1 MSDTKV
7 PRSRS
12 KTRTEV
18 QDEFTNL
25 SAPQKLSQKE
35 RELKAQHADGLRQS
49 AADITAE
56 KAAQALASA
65 GVAVQKSLS
74 AVSEELTARLAQLDT
89 VKATIQLEIDEL
101 QRLYGQRVILEH
113 LDVLLAEH
121 DEKKLA
127 LEKEIELANLQ
138 WEEVQTLHRKNE
150 EEWSAS
156 IRVRREREEAEHAYK
171 TAQAHRA
178 AEDAFQEE
186 MRVRKAYERDRK
198 ESLEKDW
205 DIRSEALKLAEQEL
219 TNLRAAVA
227 AHPAELDKAGKQA
240 EAITANRLTRDHQ
253 HAMQLLER
261 DRASEKALAAADKA
275 SLEQALARANK
286 LNEELTTSL
295 ASAHAKN
302 AEIATKALDA
312 SSGASALA
320 AVQNFAKDAA
330 NGGSTKRS

>member
-56 KAAQALASA
+56 KAAQTLASA

-113 LDVLLAEH
+113 LDVLMAEH
-121 DEKKLA
+121 DEKKLE
-127 LEKEIELANLQ
+127 LEKEIAAARVVWDQQRIEMQKNDEEYLTSLQ
-138 WEEVQTLHRKNE
+138 TARHRE
-150 EEWSAS
+150 D
-156 IRVRREREEAEHAYK
+156 AEYQYK
-171 TAQAHRA
+171 TAQTRRTT
-178 AEDAFQEE
+178 EDAFQEE
-186 MRVRKAYERDRK
+186 LRLRKAHERDRK
-198 ESLEKDW
+198 ETLEKDW
-205 DIRSEALKLAEQEL
+205 AARTAILAAAEQEL